1 MTRDLTEGN
10 PFSLILGFS
19 VPVLFGFLFQQFYN
33 IVDTAIVGKF
43 LGKEALAAVGATG
56 SVNFLV
62 IGFCMGVCNGFAIP
76 IAQKFGAKD
85 FSIMRKFVMSAA
97 YLSIIFSV
105 VLTVLT
111 VVFCRPLLVLM
122 RTPENIIDGAAG
134 YIGVIF
140 AGIPVIFLYNL
151 TAGIIRSLGDSK
163 TPLYF
168 LVFASI
174 LNIILDIVFITVFSW
189 GVVGAAVATVISQ
202 GISGLL
208 CLFYM
213 SKKFEVLRMTKD
225 DKKINAH
232 LFPILCGQ
240 GVPMGLQ
247 YSITAIG
254 SVILQASVN
263 TLGSDAV
270 ASVTAGSKLGMFFV
284 SPYDALGTTMSTWG
298 GQNAGAGKYPRLKQG
313 LFVSCVIGFVYSII
327 AVLIM
332 ILFGNVLSRIFI
344 NANET
349 LVLAQSHQFLIL
361 NSAFYFPLAL
371 VNIVRFLIQ
380 GMGFS
385 RFAILAGVFEMV
397 ARTLVG
403 VVFVPIFGYSAA
415 CLASPAAWIF
425 ADCFLIPA
433 FFWCYKKLESSE
445 PFVLKN

>member
-19 VPVLFGFLFQQFYN
+19 IPVLFGFLFQQFYN

-43 LGKEALAAVGATG
+43 LGKEALAAVGVTG

-85 FSIMRKFVMSAA
+85 FSLMRKFVMSAA
-97 YLSIIFSV
+97 YLSILFAV

-122 RTPENIIDGAAG
+122 KTPENILDGAAS

-168 LVFASI
+168 LILASV
-174 LNIILDIVFITVFSW
+174 LNIVLDVVFITVFAW
-189 GVVGAAVATVISQ
+189 GVTGAAVATVISQ

-213 SKKFEVLRMTKD
+213 SRKFEVLKMSKE
-225 DKKINAH
+225 DKQIH
-232 LFPILCGQ
+232 SQLFPVLCGQ

-270 ASVTAGSKLGMFFV
+270 ASVTAGSKLGMFIV

-313 LFVSCVIGFVYSII
+313 LLVSCAIGFVYSIF
-327 AVLIM
+327 AFVVML
-332 ILFGNVLSRIFI
+332 LFGNVLSRIFI

-349 LVLAQSHQFLIL
+349 LVLAQSHQFLVL
-361 NSAFYFPLAL
+361 NAAFYFPLAL

-433 FFWCYKKLESSE
+433 FFWCYKKLEQTKL
-445 PFVLKN
+445 PC

>member
-85 FSIMRKFVMSAA
+85 FSLMRKFVMSAA

-111 VVFCRPLLVLM
+111 VVFCRPLLILM

-168 LVFASI
+168 LIFASI
-174 LNIILDIVFITVFSW
+174 LNIILDVVFITVFAW

-202 GISGLL
+202 GISGFL

-332 ILFGNVLSRIFI
+332 VLFGNVLSRIFI

-403 VVFVPIFGYSAA
+403 VFFVPIFGYSAA

-433 FFWCYKKLESSE
+433 FFWCYKKLEASD
-445 PFVLKN
+445 LNL

>member
-85 FSIMRKFVMSAA
+85 YSLMRRFVMSAA
-97 YLSIIFSV
+97 YLSIMFAA
-105 VLTVLT
+105 VLTVVT

-122 RTPENIIDGAAG
+122 RTPENILDGAAG

-168 LVFASI
+168 LIFASI
-174 LNIILDIVFITVFSW
+174 LNIVLDVVFITVCGW

-202 GISGLL
+202 GVSGIMCLL
-208 CLFYM
+208 YM
-213 SKKFEVLRMTKD
+213 SKKFEVLRMTKED
-225 DKKINAH
+225 RKMNTH
-232 LFPILCGQ
+232 LFPVLCGQ

-313 LFVSCVIGFVYSII
+313 LFVSCAIGFAYSIV
-327 AVLIM
+327 AVIIM
-332 ILFGNVLSRIFI
+332 VLFGDVLSRIFI

-349 LVLAQSHQFLIL
+349 LVLQQSHQFLIL
-361 NSAFYFPLAL
+361 NSAFYFALAL

-403 VVFVPIFGYSAA
+403 AVFVPIFGYSAA
-415 CLASPAAWIF
+415 CLASPAKI
-425 ADCFLIPA
+425 IH
-433 FFWCYKKLESSE
+433 
-445 PFVLKN
+445 

>member
-19 VPVLFGFLFQQFYN
+19 IPVWFGFLFQQFYN

-43 LGKEALAAVGATG
+43 LGKEALAAVGVTG

-85 FSIMRKFVMSAA
+85 FSLMRKFVMSAA
-97 YLSIIFSV
+97 YLSVLFSV
-105 VLTVLT
+105 VLTVVT

-122 RTPENIIDGAAG
+122 RTPENILDGAAG

-168 LVFASI
+168 LILASV
-174 LNIILDIVFITVFSW
+174 LNIVLDVVFITVFSW

-213 SKKFEVLRMTKD
+213 SRKFEVLKMSRE
-225 DKKINAH
+225 DKKIH
-232 LFPILCGQ
+232 SQLFPVLCGQ

-270 ASVTAGSKLGMFFV
+270 ASVTAGSKLGMFIV

-313 LFVSCVIGFVYSII
+313 LLVSCVIGFVYSIF
-327 AVLIM
+327 AFVM
-332 ILFGNVLSRIFI
+332 MVLFGNVLSRIFI
-344 NANET
+344 NADET
-349 LVLAQSHQFLIL
+349 LVLAQSHQFLVL
-361 NSAFYFPLAL
+361 NAAFYFPLAL

-415 CLASPAAWIF
+415 CLASPAAWVF
-425 ADCFLIPA
+425 AGCFLIPA
-433 FFWCYKKLESSE
+433 FFWCYKKLEQTKL
-445 PFVLKN
+445 PV

>member
-19 VPVLFGFLFQQFYN
+19 IPVWFGFLFQQFYN

-43 LGKEALAAVGATG
+43 LGKEALASVGVTG

-85 FSIMRKFVMSAA
+85 FSLMRKFVMSAA
-97 YLSIIFSV
+97 YLSVLFSV
-105 VLTVLT
+105 VLTVVT

-122 RTPENIIDGAAG
+122 RTPENILDGAAG

-168 LVFASI
+168 LILASV
-174 LNIILDIVFITVFSW
+174 LNIVLDVVFITVFSW
-189 GVVGAAVATVISQ
+189 GIVGAAVATVISQ

-213 SKKFEVLRMTKD
+213 SRKFEVLKMSRE
-225 DKKINAH
+225 DKKIHSH
-232 LFPILCGQ
+232 LFPVLCGQ

-270 ASVTAGSKLGMFFV
+270 ASVTAGSKLGMFIV

-313 LFVSCVIGFVYSII
+313 LLVSCAIGFVYSIF
-327 AVLIM
+327 AFVM
-332 ILFGNVLSRIFI
+332 MVLFGNVLSRIFI
-344 NANET
+344 NADET
-349 LVLAQSHQFLIL
+349 LVLAQSHQFLVL
-361 NSAFYFPLAL
+361 NAAFYFPLAL

-403 VVFVPIFGYSAA
+403 IVFVPIFGYSAA
-415 CLASPAAWIF
+415 CLASPAAWVF

-433 FFWCYKKLESSE
+433 FFWCYKKLEQTKL
-445 PFVLKN
+445 PV

>member
-85 FSIMRKFVMSAA
+85 YSLMRRFVMAAA
-97 YLSIIFSV
+97 YLSIMFAA
-105 VLTVLT
+105 VLTVVT

-122 RTPENIIDGAAG
+122 RTPENILDGAAG

-168 LVFASI
+168 LIFASI
-174 LNIILDIVFITVFSW
+174 LNIVLDVVFITVCGW

-202 GISGLL
+202 GVSGIMCLL
-208 CLFYM
+208 YM
-213 SKKFEVLRMTKD
+213 SKKFEVLRMTKED
-225 DKKINAH
+225 RMMNTH
-232 LFPILCGQ
+232 LFPVLCGQ

-313 LFVSCVIGFVYSII
+313 LFVSCAIGFAYSIV
-327 AVLIM
+327 AVIIM
-332 ILFGNVLSRIFI
+332 VLFGDVLSRIFI

-349 LVLAQSHQFLIL
+349 LVLQQSHQFLIL
-361 NSAFYFPLAL
+361 NSAFYFALAL

-403 VVFVPIFGYSAA
+403 AVFVPIFGYSAA
-415 CLASPAAWIF
+415 CLASPAAWVF

-433 FFWCYKKLESSE
+433 FFWCYRKLEESE
-445 PFVLKN
+445 LYG

>member
-19 VPVLFGFLFQQFYN
+19 IPVWFGFLFQQFYN

-43 LGKEALAAVGATG
+43 LGKEALASVGVTG

-85 FSIMRKFVMSAA
+85 FSLMRKFVMSAA
-97 YLSIIFSV
+97 YLSVLFSV
-105 VLTVLT
+105 ILTVVT

-122 RTPENIIDGAAG
+122 RTPENILDGAAG

-168 LVFASI
+168 LILASV
-174 LNIILDIVFITVFSW
+174 LNIVLDVVFITVFSW
-189 GVVGAAVATVISQ
+189 GIVGAAVATVISQ

-213 SKKFEVLRMTKD
+213 SRKFEVLKMFRE
-225 DKKINAH
+225 DKKIHSH
-232 LFPILCGQ
+232 LFPVLCGQ

-270 ASVTAGSKLGMFFV
+270 ASVTAGSKLGMFIV

-313 LFVSCVIGFVYSII
+313 LLVSCAIGFVYSIF
-327 AVLIM
+327 AFVM
-332 ILFGNVLSRIFI
+332 MVLFGNVLSRIFI
-344 NANET
+344 NADET
-349 LVLAQSHQFLIL
+349 LVLAQSHQFLVL
-361 NSAFYFPLAL
+361 NAAFYFPLAL

-415 CLASPAAWIF
+415 CLASPAAWVF

-433 FFWCYKKLESSE
+433 FFWCYKKLEQTKL
-445 PFVLKN
+445 PV

>member
-19 VPVLFGFLFQQFYN
+19 IPVLFGFLFQQFYN

-43 LGKEALAAVGATG
+43 LGKEALAAVGVTG

-85 FSIMRKFVMSAA
+85 FSLMRKFVMSAA
-97 YLSIIFSV
+97 YLSILFAV

-122 RTPENIIDGAAG
+122 KTPENILDGAAS

-168 LVFASI
+168 LILASV
-174 LNIILDIVFITVFSW
+174 LNIVLDVVFITVFAW
-189 GVVGAAVATVISQ
+189 GVTGAAVATVISQ

-213 SKKFEVLRMTKD
+213 SRKFEVLRMSKE
-225 DKKINAH
+225 DKQIH
-232 LFPILCGQ
+232 SQLFPVLCGQ

-270 ASVTAGSKLGMFFV
+270 ASVTAGSKLGMFIV

-313 LFVSCVIGFVYSII
+313 LLVSCAIGFVYSIF
-327 AVLIM
+327 AFVVML
-332 ILFGNVLSRIFI
+332 LFGNVLSRIFI

-349 LVLAQSHQFLIL
+349 LVLAQSHQFLVL
-361 NSAFYFPLAL
+361 NAAFYFPLAL

-415 CLASPAAWIF
+415 CLASPAAWVF

-433 FFWCYKKLESSE
+433 FFWCYKKLEQIKL
-445 PFVLKN
+445 PC

>member
-19 VPVLFGFLFQQFYN
+19 IPVLFGFLFQQFYN

-43 LGKEALAAVGATG
+43 LGKEALAAVGVTG

-85 FSIMRKFVMSAA
+85 FSLMRKFVMSAA
-97 YLSIIFSV
+97 YLSILFSV

-122 RTPENIIDGAAG
+122 KTPENILDGAAS

-168 LVFASI
+168 LILASV
-174 LNIILDIVFITVFSW
+174 LNIVLDVVFITVFAW
-189 GVVGAAVATVISQ
+189 GVTGAAVATVISQ

-213 SKKFEVLRMTKD
+213 SRKFEVLRMSKE
-225 DKKINAH
+225 DKQIH
-232 LFPILCGQ
+232 SQLFPVLCGQ

-270 ASVTAGSKLGMFFV
+270 ASVTAGSKLGMFIV

-313 LFVSCVIGFVYSII
+313 LLVSCAIGFVYSIF
-327 AVLIM
+327 AFVVML
-332 ILFGNVLSRIFI
+332 LFGNVLSRIFI

-349 LVLAQSHQFLIL
+349 LVLAQSHQFLVL
-361 NSAFYFPLAL
+361 NAAFYFPLAL

-415 CLASPAAWIF
+415 CLASPAAWVF

-433 FFWCYKKLESSE
+433 FFWCYKKLEQTKL
-445 PFVLKN
+445 PC

>member
-19 VPVLFGFLFQQFYN
+19 IPVWFGFLFQQFYN

-43 LGKEALAAVGATG
+43 LGKEALAAVGVTG

-85 FSIMRKFVMSAA
+85 FSLMRKFVMSAA
-97 YLSIIFSV
+97 YLSVLFSV
-105 VLTVLT
+105 VLTVVT

-122 RTPENIIDGAAG
+122 RTPENILDGAAG

-168 LVFASI
+168 LILASV
-174 LNIILDIVFITVFSW
+174 LNIVLDVVFITVFSW

-213 SKKFEVLRMTKD
+213 SRKFEVLKMSRE
-225 DKKINAH
+225 DKKIH
-232 LFPILCGQ
+232 SQLFPVLCGQ

-270 ASVTAGSKLGMFFV
+270 ASVTAGSKLGMFIV

-313 LFVSCVIGFVYSII
+313 LLVSCVIGFIYSIF
-327 AVLIM
+327 AFVM
-332 ILFGNVLSRIFI
+332 MVLFGNVLSRIFI
-344 NANET
+344 NADET
-349 LVLAQSHQFLIL
+349 LVLAQSHQFLVL
-361 NSAFYFPLAL
+361 NAAFYFPLAL

-415 CLASPAAWIF
+415 CLASPAAWVF

-433 FFWCYKKLESSE
+433 FFWCYKKLEQTKL
-445 PFVLKN
+445 PV

>member
-19 VPVLFGFLFQQFYN
+19 IPVLFGFLFQQFYN
-33 IVDTAIVGKF
+33 VVDTAIVGKF

-62 IGFCMGVCNGFAIP
+62 IGFCMGICNGFAIP
-76 IAQKFGAKD
+76 VAQKFGAKD
-85 FSIMRKFVMSAA
+85 FVLMRRYVMAA
-97 YLSIIFSV
+97 TYLSIVFSA
-105 VLTVLT
+105 VLTILT

-122 RTPENIIDGAAG
+122 RTPSNILDGAVG
-134 YIGVIF
+134 YISVIF

-174 LNIILDIVFITVFSW
+174 LNIVLDIVFITCFSW
-189 GVVGAAVATVISQ
+189 GVVGAAIATVISQ
-202 GISGLL
+202 GISGIL
-208 CLFYM
+208 CLFFM
-213 SKKFEVLRMTKD
+213 AKKFEILKMSKD
-225 DKKINAH
+225 DRKIRSE
-232 LFPILCGQ
+232 LFPVLCGQ

-254 SVILQASVN
+254 SVILQSSVN

-270 ASVTAGSKLGMFFV
+270 ASVTAGTKLSMFF
-284 SPYDALGTTMSTWG
+284 STPFDALGTTMATWG
-298 GQNAGAGKYPRLKQG
+298 GQNAGAQKYPRLKKG
-313 LFVSCVIGFVYSII
+313 LLVSCAIGLGYSAIAFV
-327 AVLIM
+327 IM
-332 ILFGNVLSRIFI
+332 IFFGNALGRIFI

-349 LVLAQSHQFLIL
+349 LVLSQAHQFLL
-361 NSAFYFPLAL
+361 MNSAFYFPLAL
-371 VNIVRFLIQ
+371 VNIIRFLIQ

-385 RFAILAGVFEMV
+385 RFAVLAGVFEMA

-403 VVFVPIFGYSAA
+403 MIFVPLFGYSAA
-415 CLASPAAWIF
+415 CLASPTAWIF

-433 FFWCYKKLESSE
+433 FFWCYKKLSKGIKLAHE
-445 PFVLKN
+445 